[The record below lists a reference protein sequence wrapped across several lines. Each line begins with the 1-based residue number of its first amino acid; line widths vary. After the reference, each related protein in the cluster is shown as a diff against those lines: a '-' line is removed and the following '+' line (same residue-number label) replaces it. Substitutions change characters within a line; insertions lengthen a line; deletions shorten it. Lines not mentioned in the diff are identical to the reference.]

1 MSQEFSTILY
11 YALSACFGLQPSS
24 SEASVLLREAYQ
36 DPENAPRPPRNTD
49 VIWYS
54 AAPDP
59 AAGEAPPAYAAE
71 LSATSIVATPYNGD
85 GPFRLT
91 SPSTNNPPLA
101 VVEGSPVQASHVPA
115 VSSFSAW
122 TLTVVCYGPHALENA
137 RKIRAFLFL
146 DGAGF
151 PRAVLRKAGLYP
163 VPDPPEPMLLHEP
176 EGSLWRQR
184 ADLTV
189 SLRAEETQTH
199 PARRNAVTAAPA
211 IQIHRERG

>member
-1 MSQEFSTILY
+1 MNEVIFR
-11 YALSACFGLQPSS
+11 ALCACFGLNPSS
-24 SEASVLLREAYQ
+24 SEASVLIREAYQ
-36 DPENAPRPPRNTD
+36 EPENAPRPPRNTD
-49 VIWYS
+49 VIYYS
-54 AAPDP
+54 VSPDP
-59 AAGEAPPAYAAE
+59 AAAEAPPVYAAE
-71 LSATSIVATPYNGD
+71 L
-85 GPFRLT
+85 
-91 SPSTNNPPLA
+91 PS
-101 VVEGSPVQASHVPA
+101 QASHVPS

-137 RKIRAFLFL
+137 RKIRVFLFL

-151 PRAVLRKAGLYP
+151 PRTVLRKAGLYP

-199 PARRNAVTAAPA
+199 PARRNAVIVVPA
-211 IQIHRERG
+211 IQIHKERG

>member
-1 MSQEFSTILY
+1 M
-11 YALSACFGLQPSS
+11 
-24 SEASVLLREAYQ
+24 
-36 DPENAPRPPRNTD
+36 
-49 VIWYS
+49 
-54 AAPDP
+54 
-59 AAGEAPPAYAAE
+59 
-71 LSATSIVATPYNGD
+71 
-85 GPFRLT
+85 
-91 SPSTNNPPLA
+91 
-101 VVEGSPVQASHVPA
+101 
-115 VSSFSAW
+115 
-122 TLTVVCYGPHALENA
+122 VCYGPHALENA

-211 IQIHRERG
+211 VQIHRERG